1 MCYSIKIGLLY
12 WIWFHNFCLTFMVNC
27 CFVLYLDL
35 TQVIC
40 NEINDNSDNK
50 LYDKQISSVCKDSDD
65 NKYKCTCFSISKLED
80 EMIQNFIIYGKYKNG
95 FNIVFKYYWD
105 QQIISSD
112 IKMVKDVSFD
122 DVYKSVWKKT
132 TAQCQLVLVKLNDK
146 SITLKE
152 IESLHQL
159 FIPKDTNIAL
169 DENEK
174 LCQREAFS
182 SQLCA
187 LCSAIHQCNP
197 SSSDVLPP
205 PNTWIPQTVA
215 YIELYNALV
224 VDSKC
229 TEAARVIMKVKK
241 SLKLENDFKIIEDL
255 ANRVCFM

>member
-1 MCYSIKIGLLY
+1 MA
-12 WIWFHNFCLTFMVNC
+12 NC
-27 CFVLYLDL
+27 CFVFYLDL

-40 NEINDNSDNK
+40 NEINDNSNDK
-50 LYDKQISSVCKDSDD
+50 LYGKQISSVCEDSDD
-65 NKYKCTCFSISKLED
+65 NKYKCTCFSISQLED
-80 EMIQNFIIYGKYKNG
+80 EMIQSFIRFGRYNDG
-95 FNIVFKYYWD
+95 FNKVFKYYWE
-105 QQIISSD
+105 QQIGSSK

-122 DVYKSVWKKT
+122 DVYQLVWKKT
-132 TAQCQLVLVKLNDK
+132 TAQCQLVLVELNNK

-152 IESLHQL
+152 IESLHKL
-159 FIPKDTNIAL
+159 FIPKVANIAL
-169 DENEK
+169 DENERQ
-174 LCQREAFS
+174 CQREAFS

-187 LCSAIHQCNP
+187 LCNAIHPCYP
-197 SSSDVLPP
+197 CSSDVLPP